1 MAANLRRRARRQTRR
16 AYRGQRRAAQSAV
29 AGARDDMQ
37 DQVASLNT
45 MQDALLG
52 SLRGA
57 RQQVRGLGLQGDD
70 RQAALRELAMRMPD
84 VVAGTQMQIQQAR
97 EEGQESIL
105 AARQGV
111 QDVAAA
117 QATAT
122 QERLAD
128 LQKMRM
134 ENRAGAIDDQ
144 RDLRNSLLKDVFGEL
159 LEDGGAGGADPE
171 RAESRKAASQTA
183 IMKFRGAKDTPE
195 LIEAFG
201 EDPKEWND
209 AAWAA
214 MTDSVA
220 KAEGVDQADAIWAVE
235 RIRRNV
241 QGDNDNARSVT
252 DQLRG
257 GQLPGFGP
265 QTAPQRRPAPQ
276 PQQAPPAQGGGGGG
290 GNMQQLLQLLAQA
303 QKPGF
308 SIEDLL
314 RLAQSRG

>member
-1 MAANLRRRARRQTRR
+1 
-16 AYRGQRRAAQSAV
+16 
-29 AGARDDMQ
+29 
-37 DQVASLNT
+37 
-45 MQDALLG
+45 
-52 SLRGA
+52 
-57 RQQVRGLGLQGDD
+57 LQGDD

-144 RDLRNSLLKDVFGEL
+144 RDLRNSILKEVILGQI
-159 LEDGGAGGADPE
+159 DGGGEGGMTPTQRRAAGEERDKAEFWAKQLFSGARE
-171 RAESRKAASQTA
+171 
-183 IMKFRGAKDTPE
+183 
-195 LIEAFG
+195 
-201 EDPKEWND
+201 
-209 AAWAA
+209 
-214 MTDSVA
+214 A
-220 KAEGVDQADAIWAVE
+220 KAEDWGEPPEWDEKIWNGLVMGVMDKGGTSVEEAQRAIA
-235 RIRRNV
+235 RIRGHV
-241 QGDNDNARSVT
+241 PQPQSVT
-252 DQLRG
+252 DQLQS

-265 QTAPQRRPAPQ
+265 QDRRPQ
-276 PQQAPPAQGGGGGG
+276 KPQQAAPPQQGGGGPDLRQILG
-290 GNMQQLLQLLAQA
+290 LLAQA

-308 SIEDLL
+308 TMEDLL
-314 RLAQSRG
+314 RLAGQR

>member
-134 ENRAGAIDDQ
+134 ENRAGAIDDR
-144 RDLRNSLLKDVFGEL
+144 RDLKNSLLKDVFGEL
-159 LEDGGAGGADPE
+159 LEGGSDGLTPTQRRNAGQ
-171 RAESRKAASQTA
+171 SR
-183 IMKFRGAKDTPE
+183 
-195 LIEAFG
+195 
-201 EDPKEWND
+201 D
-209 AAWAA
+209 AAAGR
-214 MTDSVA
+214 A
-220 KAEGVDQADAIWAVE
+220 KLIFQQARESDNEKLQGDPQEWDDAVWRTLTGMVADADDVDSWGDAEWAIS
-235 RIRRNV
+235 RIRQNV
-241 QGDNDNARSVT
+241 QGPEPRSVT

-265 QTAPQRRPAPQ
+265 QVAPPQRPPVPQ
-276 PQQAPPAQGGGGGG
+276 QQAPQQQGGGG
-290 GNMQQLLQLLAQA
+290 NPQQFLQQILSLS